1 MTIVPFDTHKLKL
14 SSTKIKRDCF
24 LCVNIKVH
32 KTLFLAVGLL
42 SFSLLAGKLYLQK
55 ENCLNVCTI
64 ALENNIQA
72 NFKKKK
78 IPKNPNS
85 CVLFIPH
92 PGCEKIRLAG
102 ASGCSGR
109 VEVFYDN
116 KWGTVC
122 DDNWGLAN
130 AKVACRELQCGA
142 AHAAKGSA
150 FFGQGQ
156 GDIWLDDVEET
167 SIFQCNHK
175 PFGTNN
181 CGHGEDV
188 GVICSGQS
196 THCCLT
202 TVQCNLRGIKEKS

>member
-1 MTIVPFDTHKLKL
+1 MFY
-14 SSTKIKRDCF
+14 
-24 LCVNIKVH
+24 
-32 KTLFLAVGLL
+32 LFI
-42 SFSLLAGKLYLQK
+42 YY
-55 ENCLNVCTI
+55 
-64 ALENNIQA
+64 
-72 NFKKKK
+72 
-78 IPKNPNS
+78 
-85 CVLFIPH
+85 LFIPH
-92 PGCEKIRLAG
+92 PGWEKIRLAG

-109 VEVFYDN
+109 VDVFYNN

-142 AHAAKGSA
+142 ALAAKGSA
-150 FFGQGQ
+150 FFGEGQ
-156 GDIWLDDVEET
+156 GDIWLDDVQCSGEEM

-196 THCCLT
+196 PLLSCNC
-202 TVQCNLRGIKEKS
+202 TVQFTRQKKKSKMTAISQALWLILQYLPSFFILRLTLVCLFVFLG